1 MAKPRPAKRRTR
13 KSVPEKA
20 DIAVIEAVRPALST
34 RAARVLGKIGE
45 VGDQPPL
52 LALSGAT
59 LAVGLLRGDRKL
71 ARTGTGMIVAHLIA
85 TGFKKIG
92 KDNVDRSRP
101 RHVMKGGRYRMER
114 GTSEDPSMRSFPSG
128 HTAGAVALA
137 AAVAREYPE
146 ARGSAYAAA
155 AAIGALQ
162 LPRRAHFPTDVL
174 AGAVAGYAAEWIGH
188 RLIRAVLAGAAGLTP
203 EAGVLMH
210 PEPTAI
216 PQGDPLPIPVAQD
229 RAPL

>member
-1 MAKPRPAKRRTR
+1 MAKQRSAKRPKR
-13 KSVPEKA
+13 KSAPEQA
-20 DIAVIEAVRPALST
+20 DVAIFDSIRPVLST
-34 RAARVLGKIGE
+34 RAARVLGRIGE

-59 LAVGLLRGDRKL
+59 LAVGLLRGDRRL
-71 ARTGTGMIVAHLIA
+71 ARAGTGMIVAHLIA
-85 TGFKKIG
+85 TGIKKIG
-92 KDNVDRSRP
+92 KDNVDRTRP
-101 RHVMKGGRYRMER
+101 RHVLKGGRYRMER
-114 GTSEDPSMRSFPSG
+114 GTSDDPSLRSFPSG

-188 RLIRAVLAGAAGLTP
+188 QLIRAVLAGTARLAA
-203 EAGVLMH
+203 EAGARMH
-210 PEPTAI
+210 PEPTHI
-216 PQGDPLPIPVAQD
+216 HEGDPRPIPVAPD
-229 RAPL
+229 RAAL